1 MSCNRI
7 NNEAQPSY
15 ENTSESSSCT
25 FSLSSPQQVVWL
37 DQILRPDNTCYN
49 IGSVILIEGELDEAL
64 LIQAFKNVVERH
76 DALRLRLIDTQELPL
91 QKIDNTLPVS
101 ITVDDF
107 SGYANPEELAEQH
120 FRTTFLR
127 PFDLNN
133 ELFRFEL
140 FRLGNKRWNWQFFCH
155 HLIGDGTT
163 LGLITEEIAN
173 TYSQLTRGEAI
184 TESAPSYIDFVDED
198 IAYLNSKRYIQDLQF
213 WLERYENFPPALLKP
228 SSSDKTTKHQTPEP
242 LIYQFDRT
250 LFQRIEELVAANG
263 LSVLHFMYAV
273 LACYFFRTTHFS
285 RADSTE
291 EIVFGIPVH
300 NRKNIKQ
307 KRMVGMFTSVIPV
320 GITVDP
326 HDSFLD
332 VMRKVAT
339 ELRRCYKRQRLPIA
353 ELNRHLQTRQK
364 TGQNQLF
371 DIILS
376 YEKIEMNASLPEAS
390 LTCVKMQRGNPFP
403 LIVAIHHYAFT
414 TNSKDIQK
422 PVTLEFNYSPDYL
435 SHTEVTALQ
444 SRLVTLIEAALSA
457 PETLTR
463 HLPVLSP
470 TEQQK
475 ILVDFN
481 ATQKNFTQHVLIHQL
496 FETQTALSPDTIAVE
511 FNGKKLSYD
520 ELNRRANRLAHY
532 LIARGVRPDKRV
544 AICIERSLEMVVGL
558 LAILKA
564 GGAYVPLDPAY
575 PTERLAYMLEDS
587 EPVIIL
593 TRTTLADKLTSSVPT
608 ILLDNILD
616 TDASFLAEQPAE
628 NPDAQALGLMP
639 HHLAYIIYTSGSTGL
654 PKGVMVEH
662 TNITRLLA
670 ATQARFRFN
679 NNDVWTLF
687 HSFAF
692 DFSVW
697 ELWGALAYG
706 GRLIVVPLECARSPQ
721 MFYELLCR
729 KQVTILNQT
738 PSAFRQLISAQ
749 DMMSHEHHTLRC
761 IIFGGEALELHT
773 LAPWVDR
780 NPTEQTRLVNMYGI
794 TEITVHATYRE
805 LTEADIHARH
815 GSLIGQPLEDLR
827 IYILDAYGQP
837 VPLGIAGELYIAG
850 AGVARGYLNR
860 PELTTER
867 FLPDP
872 FSGNPAERMYKT
884 GDVGRWLPDGNIEY
898 LGRNDFQYKIRGFR
912 IELGEIEAR
921 LKQCHGVREAVVL
934 LREDE
939 PENKRLIAYLLPQNG
954 VELVP
959 AVLRRQL
966 AEHLTEYMLPS
977 AFVVLTA
984 FPLTPNGKLDR
995 RALPLPEQSAVV
1007 THEYEA
1013 PQGRIETALAQ
1024 IWQSLLGL
1032 EQVGRRD
1039 HFFELGG
1046 DSLLAVQMTA
1056 RIRRIMGRE
1065 LPLQQIFSR
1074 PALME
1079 LAQVITE
1086 AAVSTQAVIPS
1097 TDRSQPLPL
1106 SFAQQRLWFLNR
1118 LDSAASRAYHIPV
1131 ALRLTGR
1138 LNHHTLTSTLNYLV
1152 ARHESLRTRF
1162 ILVEDQP
1169 YQHIDHAD
1177 IGFTLSYHELRSLDP
1192 ALRTEQIEEITTL
1205 EAQTTFDFIHGP
1217 LVRGHLL
1224 QLTDEEHLLLIT
1236 LHHIITDG
1244 WSIGVFMRELD
1255 IIYHALLNGHDISLP
1270 PLSIQYADYAVWQ
1283 REWLQEN
1290 IFTAQQNFW
1299 RIQLENAPVLLSLP
1313 TDRPR
1318 PAIQSYI
1325 GSQVPFQLDNTV
1337 LASLQALGK
1346 RHDTTLFMTLLA
1358 GWSIVL
1364 SRLSGQDDVVIGTPI
1379 ANRSLSE
1386 LEGLMGFFVNT
1397 LALRIKLNN
1406 HFSVADLLAQVREQA
1421 LAAYAHQ
1428 DLPFEQVVEALQPER
1443 SLSYSPIFQVMLAL
1457 DNTPVQ
1463 DQTSHELQI
1472 TRLEQTGH
1480 SAHFDLMLLL
1490 TESDTGLTGGLEYAA
1505 DLFDATTAE
1514 RMVGYLINVLTAMAE
1529 DETQAITHLPMLSAA
1544 ERQQLLVDFN
1554 ATQDSFPEV
1563 NSPQSALIH
1572 ELFEQQVTQTPAA
1585 IAVVFEQQTLSYG
1598 ALNRHAN
1605 QLAHYLVKLGIKPDD
1620 RIAICVERSP
1630 EMIVGLLAILK
1641 AGAAYVPFDPAYPA
1655 ERLAYMLEDSAPT
1668 AILTQTTL
1676 AGTLHSTAPIVLL
1689 DNILD
1694 ISSSSLAELPEHN
1707 LDAQSRGVTSRH
1719 LAYVIYTSGSTGLPK
1734 GVAIEHRNTV
1744 NFLNWARKTF
1754 SQQELAHTLFS
1765 TSLNFDLSVYE
1776 CFTPLLSG
1784 GTVHLVP
1791 DVLSL
1796 INTSSI
1802 ATKQNLSL
1810 INTVPSAIPQL
1821 IEANAMPMSIR
1832 TVNLGGEA
1840 VKSHVVNQLFAHTP
1854 IPHICNLYGPSETT
1868 VYSTWT
1874 RMDRATGFHNHIG
1887 RPIANTRIYILDP
1900 SAQLVPIGTV
1910 GEIHIAGAGVARGY
1924 LNRPELTME
1933 RFPADPFSSE
1943 PDARMYK
1950 TGDLG
1955 RWLPDGNIEY
1965 LGRND
1970 FQVKIR
1976 GFRIEL
1982 GEIEAQLMQCH
1993 GVSEAVVIARE
2004 DTFNK
2009 QAIEEKTGEQKRLI
2023 AYLCPQKGVE
2033 LSPLEL
2039 RQQLAQHLAEYMLP
2053 SAFVMLET
2061 FPLTPNGKLDRQAL
2075 PEPDVS
2081 TVITRSYQA
2090 PIGEKETALAHIWQ
2104 ELLGLEQVSRH
2115 DHFFELGGHSLMI
2128 VSLIE
2133 RLYKF
2138 GWKLDVRSVFSAPVL
2153 MVMAQAI
2160 EGDADTFV
2168 VPPNLIPADCTA
2180 ITPDMLPLVSLS
2192 QAEIDAIVEVTPG
2205 GASNIQDIYP
2215 LAPLQEGVLF
2225 HHLLQEQGD
2234 IYLLH
2239 CMLTFS
2245 NRAYLDDFLSGFQYV
2260 IDRHDILRTAA
2271 CWQGL
2276 VKPVQVVWRQ
2286 ARLTIN
2292 EFIPSTTDDI
2302 PAQLRALN
2310 NPREHR
2316 LKLSHA
2322 PLFLVDIAY
2331 DPVQDNWLLALHF
2344 HHMTAD
2350 HMTLELIFDEIALIQ
2365 LIQKQQGQPE
2375 TLPAALPYRNF
2386 IAQTLSVPP
2395 AVHEAYF
2402 REQLADIDTPTA
2414 PFGVL
2419 SLSDDEPVAEARLS
2433 FDPVLAENIRHQA
2446 RRLGV
2451 SPGVLF
2457 HVAWAQVLAQTSGC
2471 NDVVFGSVLLGR
2483 LQSGKG
2489 TARTLG
2495 MFINTLPVRVSLTGQ
2510 SVLDTVQAT
2519 YRNLTILLEHE
2530 QAPLALA
2537 QQCSGVAQPMPLF
2550 STLLNYRHTRLNE
2563 ADIFEMPQLGMRILA
2578 AEERTN
2584 YPITLSVDDTGA
2596 GFRLTALTGAGIDP
2610 ARITTYLETALRSL
2624 TDSLARNPQQ
2634 LIQTLSIL
2642 PATERQQLLV
2652 DFNAAQ
2658 TTESAQ
2664 SGLIHQLFE
2673 EQAAHRPDT
2682 IAIVF
2687 EGNSFSYD
2695 KLNQRAN
2702 YLAHHL
2708 IAQGVRPDDRVAIC
2722 VERSPLLIIGLLAI
2736 LKAGGAYLP
2745 LDPAYPTERLQY
2757 MLRDAAPV
2765 AILTHTAH
2773 ADKLSE
2779 NHIPTVL
2786 LDEQETVLITQQV
2799 DNPTVHL
2806 TSKNLAYVI
2815 YTSGSTGQPKGVMVE
2830 HRSVLHLIINNSF
2843 ADIGPDDR
2851 VAHCANIAFD
2861 ASTWEIW
2868 SALLNGGC
2876 LHIISQTVLLDPVR
2890 FSHSLIEG
2898 KVTAL
2903 WLTAGLFNAYL
2914 DILMPMFGQLRYLLV
2929 GGDVLDP
2936 GKIRQVFSSESQP
2949 AYLINGYGPTE
2960 TTTFAA
2966 TYVIT
2971 SPIDITRSIPIGRP
2985 IANAQIYILDPKGLP
3000 VPVGVAGEIYIAGAG
3015 VARGY
3020 LNLPELTTER
3030 FLECPFSSEPDA
3042 RMYKTGDLGRWL
3054 ADGNIEYLGRND
3066 FQVKIRGFRI
3076 ELGEIEAQ
3084 LIQCDGVREAVVIAR
3099 EDESKQKQ
3107 LVAYLQP
3114 HNGLSLV
3121 PAELRQQLSQHLA
3134 DYMLPSAFVMLE
3146 TFPLT
3151 SNGKLDRQALPVPD
3165 LTAIVTRDY
3174 EAPIS
3179 EMETALAQIWQ
3190 KLLGIQ
3196 QVGRY
3201 DHFFELGGHS
3211 LLAVQFVAYVRQELA
3226 KTLSLKQLFDQPIL
3240 AELAQLLTKTTTASQ
3255 IEIPVADRNQP
3266 LPLSFA
3272 QQRLWFLAQI
3282 DQAASLAYHIP
3293 VALRLSGQ
3301 LSHHAL
3307 SQALNNLVARQESLR
3322 TRFISVAGHPCQ
3334 YIDQAD
3340 TGFTLSYH
3348 DLRPL
3353 APEER
3358 TDRIT
3363 ELTAFETLTPF
3374 DFTQGPLIR
3383 AHLLQLADEEH
3394 IFLLTQH
3401 HIISDGW
3408 SVGVLMRELSVL
3420 YHAAFE
3426 NQANPLLPLPI
3437 QYADY
3442 AVWQRGWL
3450 QGSALTAQRD
3460 FWSSRLKD
3468 APSLLTLPTDR
3479 PRPTVQSF
3487 VGGRVPVYFDAELLA
3502 SLKKLG
3508 QRHNSTLFMTLLAA
3522 WSIVLARLSG
3532 QDDIVIGTPV
3542 ANRPHPTLEGLIG
3555 FFVNTLA
3562 LRTKISD
3569 SDSITNLLVQI
3580 REQMLDDYANQDLPF
3595 EQVVE
3600 ALQPARNLS
3609 YSPIFQVMLALNNT
3623 PAQVLNLPDIRC
3635 TPIEQAH
3642 PSAHFDLTLS
3652 LTENESG
3659 LTGEL
3664 TYAADLF
3671 DSATIERMTGYLVN
3685 VLTAM
3690 VTDDTQCIATLPM
3703 LPESERHQ
3711 LLVDFNAI
3719 QIGSTQ
3725 SGFPQN
3731 ALIHQLVEAQVLQ
3744 RPDAIAVVYENQ
3756 TLSYHELNQRANQ
3769 LAHHLLALGVGPDDR
3784 VALCAE
3790 RSPEMIIAL
3799 LAILKAGGAYLPL
3812 DPDSPAERLAYML
3825 EEASPVALL
3834 TQIQWCDK
3842 LNSTLPVILL
3852 DDKSD
3857 SSALFPVHNP
3867 DVQGSGLTS
3876 RHLAY
3881 VIYTSGST
3889 GQPKGV
3895 MVEHRNVT
3903 SLILNNGV
3911 ADIGPSDCV
3920 AHCANVSFDAV
3931 TWEVWSGLA
3940 NGARILLIPKKILL
3954 QPDLFG
3960 QCLSSGKASA
3970 VFLTTTLFNQY
3981 ASLIAPALSGLRY
3994 LLFGGEQADS
4004 RTAIHFR
4011 EKYQPQHLVNA
4022 YGPTETTTFATA
4034 YEIPLMAEK
4043 AGEGEIKIPI
4053 GHPIANTQ
4061 IYILDSYG
4069 QPTPLGGV
4077 GEIYIG
4083 GAGVARGYL
4092 NRPELT
4098 RERFLLDPFSPE
4110 PDARMYKSGD
4120 LGRWLPDGNIEYLGR
4135 NDFQIK
4141 LRGFRIELGE
4151 IEARLRQCSGVREA
4165 VVLIHM
4171 DETHQQRLVAYLLPT
4186 LLPETKAE
4194 LVPAELRQQLA
4205 QHLAEYMLPS
4215 AFIILE
4221 TFPLMPNG
4229 KLDRQ
4234 ALPAP
4239 DLSALAVQDYQ
4250 VPIGEVEITLAQIWQ
4265 QLLGL
4270 EKVSRHDNFF
4280 ALGGHSLM
4288 IINLI
4293 AELHNHGWQLD
4304 VRSVFTTPVLADMAA
4319 ATQRDAEFF
4328 VVPPN
4333 LIPNDCKAITPDMLP
4348 LVSLSQSEI
4357 DAITASVS
4365 GGAGNVQDIYPL
4377 ASLQEGIL
4385 FHHLLQTQGDDYLLH
4400 TLIAF
4405 DTRTHL
4411 DSFLSAMQQVID
4423 RHDILRTSVY
4433 WQDLAQPVQ
4442 VVWRQ
4447 AKLCIKEWNINEL
4460 APETKGD
4467 IAAQLQAH
4475 TDPRWHRIDLSCAPL
4490 FAADI
4495 AHDIPQNEWL
4505 LALRFH
4511 HLVSDHVTLD
4521 LIFAEI
4527 ARIRQGNANVLPTSV
4542 PYRNFIAQTL
4552 NVPVSVYE
4560 SYFREQLAD
4569 IDEPTTPF
4577 GVLKMPKL
4585 SASPDNNKSRDNSN
4599 PVAKARVLLDNDLAE
4614 AIRSQARRLEVSPG
4628 VLFHVAWAQVLA
4640 HTSGRD
4646 DVVFGSVLL
4655 GRLQGITGAEQMLG
4669 MFVNTLPIRIS
4680 LAGRRVQETVLD
4692 TYHRLTAL
4700 LEHEQA
4706 PLALAQQCSGVAQPM
4721 PLFGA
4726 LLNYRHSQM
4735 TQAEMD
4741 TIWAGMRVVA
4751 AEERTNYPITLS
4763 VDDLGD
4769 GFQLTAL
4776 TVTEISPDQVTSYLI
4791 TAIQGLVEALID
4803 HPQQLILDIPILPG
4817 SERQRLLVDFNA
4829 PETQSAFPE
4838 HALIHQLVEI
4848 QALQC
4853 PDAIAVTYENQTLS
4867 YRELNQ
4873 RANRLAH
4880 HLLTLGIRPDDRV
4893 AICIERCPEMVIGLL
4908 AILKAGGAYLPLD
4921 PNYPAER
4928 LNFMLEDASPVALLT
4943 QAQWHEKLNSTLP
4956 VILLDDESDS
4966 SASFPTRNPDIQA
4979 SGLTSR
4985 HLAYVIYTSGSTG
4998 QPKGV
5003 MVEHR
5008 NVISLLINNGFA
5020 DIGPDDCIAH
5030 CANIS
5035 FDAATWEV
5043 WAALTH
5049 GARILLIP
5057 EKTLLQPDQFAQSL
5071 SAEKVSAL
5079 FLTTALFNQ
5088 YVSLIASTLSGLR
5101 YLLFGGEQANA
5112 HTAIRFRAEYPPQHL
5127 LHAYGPTE
5135 ATTIATVYEMPLM
5148 SEKAG
5153 EGEIKIP
5160 IGRPIGNRRIYILDK
5175 QAQPVPVGVSGEI
5188 YIAGAGI
5195 ARGYLNRPELNAERF
5210 LLDPFSS
5217 EPDARMYKSGD
5228 LGRWLPDGN
5237 IEYLGRNDFQVKLRG
5252 FRIELGEIEARLVQC
5267 DGVREAVVLIRED
5280 EPNQKRIVAYL
5291 QPEEGAELEP
5301 AELRSQ
5307 LTQHLAD
5314 YMLPGAFIMLETFP
5328 LTPNG
5333 KLDRQALPAP
5343 DSSAVATRDYA
5354 APVGETEIALARI
5367 WQDLLGLERV
5377 GRYDHFFELGGHS
5390 LLAIQLT
5397 ARIRQVLKR
5406 ELPLQ
5411 QLFDQPRLMDLAQEL
5426 TDVAAT
5432 SQMTIPLA
5440 DRSQPLPLS
5449 FAQQRLWFLGRLDP
5463 AASLAYHIPLVLR
5476 LTGELSHHALRQTFD
5491 NLVARHEILRTRFVL
5506 AAGQPRQ
5513 QIATADSRFA
5523 LSYQDLRSLTAD
5535 EQTQRMTELATTET
5549 RIPFDFTQGSLIRG
5563 QLLQL
5568 ADDEHVLLITQHHII
5583 SDGWSVGVLI
5593 RELSVLYRAALENQ
5607 ENPLLPLP
5615 IQYADY
5621 AVWQRDKLHEATL
5634 NRQREFWC
5642 HQLRDAPA
5650 LLTLPTDRPRPASQT
5665 FTGGRVPVHFNAELL
5680 ASLKTLGQRHNN
5692 TLFMTL
5698 LTAWSIVLARLSGQD
5713 DIVIGTPVAN
5723 RQHRELE
5730 GLIGFFVNTLALRV
5744 RLDDSARIADL
5755 FRQIRE
5761 QTLTAYA
5768 NQDLPFE
5775 QVVEALQPERSL
5787 SYSPIFQV
5795 MLALNNTPAQVL
5807 TLPDLQLTVME
5818 PIHHSAHFDL
5828 TLSLT
5833 ETDTGLTGELTYA
5846 SALFDAATIERMLG
5860 YLTNVLNAMVA
5871 DESQLAATVPMLSQ
5885 SERQQLLMDFNTHQ
5899 ADFPLNNF
5907 PDNALLHQLFEAQAE
5922 QYPDAVA
5929 VVFEGQT
5936 LSYGELNQCANY
5948 LAHRLI
5954 TQGVR
5959 PDDRVA
5965 ICVERSLEMV
5975 VGLLAIL
5982 KAGGAYIPLDPA
5994 YPAERLAYML
6004 EDSNPVVIVTQAT
6017 LAEKLTSPL
6026 PVVMLDNVMLDNLLS
6041 ADLLPGHAQFGNP
6054 DVQESALKPHH
6065 LAYVIYTSGSTGKP
6079 KGVMVEHANV
6089 TRLLAA
6095 TQARFRFDS
6104 HDVWTLF
6111 HSFAFDFSVWELW
6124 GALAYGGKL
6133 VVVPTEC
6140 ARSPQVF
6147 YELLCREQVTIL
6159 NQTPSAFRQLIAA
6172 QNMTQ
6177 HDLPPHMLRCIIFGG
6192 EALELHTLA
6201 PWIERNPTKQ
6211 TRLVNMYGITEITV
6225 HATYRELTEADIHAR
6240 RGSLI
6245 GQPLD
6250 DLRIYILDAYGQP
6263 VPLGVAGELYIAG
6276 AGVARGYLNRPELTA
6291 ERFLSDPFSGKTDTR
6306 MYKTGDLGR
6315 WLPDGNI
6322 EYLGRNDFQVKIRG
6336 FRIEL
6341 GEIEARLE
6349 QCAGV
6354 REAVVIAREDG
6365 THQKQ
6370 LVAYL
6375 LPQPDAILN
6384 PTELRQ
6390 QLAQHLADYML
6401 PSAFVTLDAFPLTAN
6416 GKLDQ
6421 RALPAP
6427 DSSAVVSHRYV
6438 SPMGETE
6445 IALAQIWQRLLKL
6458 ERVGRHD
6465 HFFELGG
6472 HSLMIVSLIE
6482 ELRLIGWQLDVRSVF
6497 ISPVLADMAQA
6508 IQRDTDD
6515 TFIVPPN
6522 GIPENCRLITPD
6534 MLPLVALSQTEIDA
6548 IVATVPGGAANVQ
6561 DIYPLSPLQEGIL
6574 FHHLLQV
6581 QGDNYLLQSLLAFD
6595 SRERLDA
6602 FLSALQQVINRHD
6615 ILRTAAY
6622 WQDLV
6627 QPVQVVWRQA
6637 SLSINIFTPATEIDI
6652 VTQLREHTDP
6662 RRYRIN
6668 LDRAPLFTADIAH
6681 DPAHN
6686 EWLMAL
6692 RFHHLVSDHMTLE
6705 LIFAEIAQF
6714 LTGNTKILPAVL
6726 PYRNFIART
6735 LHVPESEHEA
6745 YFRSRLADIDE
6756 PTAPFGI
6763 LKVQTDGETVAESC
6777 LTIAPEL
6784 AAAIR
6789 TQARHLG
6796 VSPSVLFHVAWA
6808 QVLAKTSGRDD
6819 VVFGSVLLGRLQGGA
6834 GAEQVLGMFINTLP
6848 MRVSVG
6854 DCTVQEAVQDTFHN
6868 LMLLLEHEQAP
6879 LVLAQQCSGVPQSM
6893 PLFSSLLNYR
6903 HSQTAESVDTV
6914 WTGIRILTAEERTNY
6929 PVTLSVDDLGTGF
6942 RLISQTITGIDPNRI
6957 AAYLVTAING
6967 LIDALTHNPQHLL
6980 RDISILPA
6988 TERKQLLTDFNANQV
7003 EFPHNILIHQ
7013 LFEEQSARAPDATAI
7028 IFAEQTLSY
7037 NELNCRANQLAHY
7050 LIKQGVQPDDRI
7062 AVCLERGPELIISL
7076 LAILK
7081 AGGGYVPLDPAYPTE
7096 RLTYM
7101 LENSS
7106 PQILLTQAAQAEKLF
7121 LSTSVITV
7129 PIMELDTQASLL
7141 AEQPTD
7147 NPDTQALGVMP
7158 HHLAYVIYTSGSTGK
7173 PKGVMV
7179 EHANVTR
7186 LLAATQARFRFD
7198 NNDVWTLF
7206 HSFAFDFSVWELWGA
7221 LAYGGKLVVI
7231 PTECARSPQMFYE
7244 LLCREQVTILNQT
7257 PSAFRQL
7264 IAAQDMMPHEH
7275 HTLRCIIFGGEALE
7289 LHTLA
7294 PWVERNPTEQTRLV
7308 NMYGITEITV
7318 HATYRELTETDIH
7331 ARHGSLIGQ
7340 PLDDLRIY
7348 ILDAYG
7354 QPVPLGV
7361 AGELY
7366 IAGAGVAR
7374 GYLNR
7379 PELTEER
7386 FLPDPFSGKPG
7397 MRMYKTGDLGRWSSD
7412 GNIEYLGRN
7421 DFQVKIRGFRIE
7433 LGEIETRLEQCH
7445 GVREAVV
7452 ILREDK
7458 PEHKRLVAYLLPQ
7471 NGAEL
7476 DPAVLRRQLAEHLAE
7491 YMLPSAY
7498 VVLTTFP
7505 LTPNGKLDRRALPEP
7520 ELSAVVT
7527 HEYEAPQGR
7536 IETALAQIW
7545 QELLGLTRISRHDNF
7560 FELGGH
7566 SLMVIRLITH
7576 IKSQFMVNVP
7586 LTSLFVSP
7594 KLMEQAD
7601 IIFAAQMSAIGD
7613 NDIESIQ
7620 SDLDAMSAEEL
7631 MAILGENDTRKNDT
7645 GGDNK

>member
-1 MSCNRI
+1 MPMSCNRI
-7 NNEAQPSY
+7 NHEAQPSY

-37 DQILRPDNTCYN
+37 DQILHPDNTCYN
-49 IGSVILIEGELDEAL
+49 IGSVVFVEGELDETL
-64 LIQAFKNVVERH
+64 LIRAFKSVVARH
-76 DALRLRLIDTQELPL
+76 DALRLRLVHNQELPQ
-91 QKIDNTLPVS
+91 QKLVDALPVS
-101 ITVDDF
+101 ISVHDL
-107 SGYANPEELAEQH
+107 SGHSNPIEQAEQYLH
-120 FRTTFLR
+120 SAFVR
-127 PFDLNN
+127 PFDLND
-133 ELFRFEL
+133 ELWRFEL
-140 FRLGNKRWNWQFFCH
+140 LRIGNNRWYWQFCCH

-163 LGLITEEIAN
+163 LGLISEEIASI
-173 TYSQLTRGEAI
+173 YSKLARGEEM
-184 TESAPSYIDFVDED
+184 TESVPSYLDFVDED
-198 IAYLNSKRYIQDLQF
+198 TAYLSSKRYLQDRQF
-213 WLERYENFPPALLKP
+213 WLERYESVPPALLQP
-228 SSSDKTTKHQTPEP
+228 SNSDKTKESRHPEP
-242 LIYQFDRT
+242 VIYQFDKT
-250 LFQRIEELVAANG
+250 LFQRIEELVASQE

-285 RADSTE
+285 RTDSSE

-320 GITVDP
+320 GITVTP
-326 HDSFLD
+326 QDSFLD
-332 VMRKVAT
+332 VMKKAAT

-353 ELNRHLQTRQK
+353 ELNRHLQARQK
-364 TGQNQLF
+364 SGHVQLF
-371 DIILS
+371 DIMLS
-376 YEKIEMNASLPEAS
+376 YEKIELNASLPAAL
-390 LTCVKMQRGNPFP
+390 LTCSKIQRGAPFP
-403 LIVAIHHYAFT
+403 LIVAVHQYAFT
-414 TNSKDIQK
+414 TNNEDVGK
-422 PVTLEFNYSPDYL
+422 PVTLEFDYSPDYL
-435 SHTEVTALQ
+435 NHAEAVALQ
-444 SRLVTLIEAALSA
+444 SRLVALTEAAIASPDTA
-457 PETLTR
+457 IR
-463 HLPVLSP
+463 HLPILSQ
-470 TEQQK
+470 TEQQQV
-475 ILVDFN
+475 LADFN
-481 ATQKNFTQHVLIHQL
+481 ATQMNFPKSTLIHQL
-496 FETQTALSPDTIAVE
+496 VEIQAEQYPDAVAVE
-511 FNGKKLSYD
+511 FGEQTLSYD
-520 ELNRRANRLAHY
+520 ELNRRANRLANY
-532 LIARGVRPDKRV
+532 LVTLGVKPDERV
-544 AICIERSLEMVVGL
+544 AICVERSPEMIVGL

-564 GGAYVPLDPAY
+564 GGTYIPLDPSY
-575 PTERLAYMLEDS
+575 PMERLAYMLRDS
-587 EPVIIL
+587 EPVVLL
-593 TRTTLADKLTSSVPT
+593 TQVALSEELERAIPAVGYTTV
-608 ILLDNILD
+608 LLD
-616 TDASFLAEQPAE
+616 SQQSYLAEHPE
-628 NPDAQALGLMP
+628 YNPDPQALGLTP
-639 HHLAYIIYTSGSTGL
+639 QHPGYVIYTSGSTGL
-654 PKGVMVEH
+654 PKGVEMPLSSLSNLLQWH
-662 TNITRLLA
+662 AYSPSRLSRTGKTLQFSAFGFDVAFQEIFTTLSEGGCLVLISEAMRREPQQFLQLIQQKQVNRIFLPYVALQHLA
-670 ATQARFRFN
+670 EAAGSSK
-679 NNDVWTLF
+679 D
-687 HSFAF
+687 
-692 DFSVW
+692 DFSCLTHIITAGEQLRITPAIQHLVQRAGCQ
-697 ELWGALAYG
+697 LHNHYG
-706 GRLIVVPLECARSPQ
+706 
-721 MFYELLCR
+721 
-729 KQVTILNQT
+729 
-738 PSAFRQLISAQ
+738 
-749 DMMSHEHHTLRC
+749 
-761 IIFGGEALELHT
+761 
-773 LAPWVDR
+773 
-780 NPTEQTRLVNMYGI
+780 PTESHVVTTYTLDKE
-794 TEITVHATYRE
+794 TEHWPV
-805 LTEADIHARH
+805 LPP
-815 GSLIGQPLEDLR
+815 IGQPIANAR
-827 IYILDAYGQP
+827 IYILDEYGQP
-837 VPLGIAGELYIAG
+837 VPSGVTGEIHIAGRS
-850 AGVARGYLNR
+850 VARGYLNR
-860 PELTTER
+860 PELTAER
-867 FLPDP
+867 FLIDP
-872 FSGNPAERMYKT
+872 FSTEPDAHMYKT
-884 GDVGRWLPDGNIEY
+884 GDLGRWLPDGNIEY
-898 LGRNDFQYKIRGFR
+898 LGRNDFQIKLRGFR
-912 IELGEIEAR
+912 VEPGEIEAQ
-921 LKQCHGVREAVVL
+921 LMLCHGVREAVVIA
-934 LREDE
+934 REDVFDE
-939 PENKRLIAYLLPQNG
+939 KTGGQKRLVAYLRPQEG
-954 VELVP
+954 VRLEPAELRQQLVP
-959 AVLRRQL
+959 HL
-966 AEHLTEYMLPS
+966 AEYMLPS
-977 AFVVLTA
+977 AFVTLDA

-995 RALPLPEQSAVV
+995 NALPAPDLSAMA
-1007 THEYEA
+1007 THPYVEPVDKTE
-1013 PQGRIETALAQ
+1013 IVLAQ
-1024 IWQSLLGL
+1024 IWQSLFGL
-1032 EQVGRRD
+1032 ERVGRHD

-1046 DSLLAVQMTA
+1046 DSLLAVQLSA

-1065 LPLQQIFSR
+1065 LPLQQIFTR

-1079 LAQVITE
+1079 LAQVISE
-1086 AAVSTQAVIPS
+1086 AAVSTQTVIPS

-1106 SFAQQRLWFLNR
+1106 SFAQQRLWFLNQ
-1118 LDSAASRAYHIPV
+1118 LDPAASRAYHIPV
-1131 ALRLTGR
+1131 ALRLTGQ
-1138 LNHHTLTSTLNYLV
+1138 LNHHALTSTLNHLV

-1162 ILVEDQP
+1162 ILVEGQP
-1169 YQHIDHAD
+1169 YQHIDPAD
-1177 IGFTLSYHELRSLDP
+1177 TGFTLSYHELRNLDP
-1192 ALRTEQIEEITTL
+1192 AQRAERIEKITAL
-1205 EAQTTFDFIHGP
+1205 EALTTFDFIHGP

-1255 IIYHALLNGHDISLP
+1255 IIYHALLNGHDVSLS

-1283 REWLQEN
+1283 REWLQKN

-1325 GSQVPFQLDNTV
+1325 GSQAPFQLDNTV

-1397 LALRIKLNN
+1397 LALRIRLNN
-1406 HFSVADLLAQVREQA
+1406 HVSVADLLAQVREQA

-1472 TRLEQTGH
+1472 TRLEQAGH

-1490 TESDTGLTGGLEYAA
+1490 TESDRGLTGGLEYAV

-1529 DETQAITHLPMLSAA
+1529 DETQAITHLPMLSTA
-1544 ERQQLLVDFN
+1544 ERQRLLVDFN
-1554 ATQDSFPEV
+1554 ATQDTFPDI
-1563 NSPQSALIH
+1563 NRPQSALIH
-1572 ELFEQQVTQTPAA
+1572 ELFEQQVTQTPAD
-1585 IAVVFEQQTLSYG
+1585 IAVVFEQQTLSYD

-1620 RIAICVERSP
+1620 RIAICVERCT

-1641 AGAAYVPFDPAYPA
+1641 AGGAYVPLDPAYPA

-1676 AGTLHSTAPIVLL
+1676 ADTLLSAVPIVLL

-1694 ISSSSLAELPEHN
+1694 ISSSTLAELPDHN
-1707 LDAQSRGVTSRH
+1707 LDAQALGLTSHH
-1719 LAYVIYTSGSTGLPK
+1719 LAYIIYTSGSTGLPK
-1734 GVAIEHRNTV
+1734 GVAVEHRNTV
-1744 NFLNWARKTF
+1744 NLLNWAQTTF
-1754 SQQELAHTLFS
+1754 SPQALAHTLFA

-1776 CFTPLLSG
+1776 CFTPLISG
-1784 GTVHLVP
+1784 GTVHVVP

-1796 INTSSI
+1796 INTRSI
-1802 ATKQNLSL
+1802 ATKQNISL

-1821 IEANAMPMSIR
+1821 IEANAIPASIL
-1832 TVNLGGEA
+1832 TVNLAGEA
-1840 VKSHVVNQLFAHTP
+1840 LKPHVVKLLFTHTN
-1854 IPHICNLYGPSETT
+1854 IRHICNLYGPSETT
-1868 VYSTWT
+1868 TYSTWT
-1874 RMDRATGFHNHIG
+1874 RIDRTTGFHNHIG
-1887 RPIANTRIYILDP
+1887 RPIANTRIYILEP
-1900 SAQLVPIGTV
+1900 SGQPAPLGTV

-1965 LGRND
+1965 IGRND

-1982 GEIEAQLMQCH
+1982 GEIEAQLIQCD
-1993 GVSEAVVIARE
+1993 GVREAVVIARE
-2004 DTFNK
+2004 ETFNK
-2009 QAIEEKTGEQKRLI
+2009 LAIEEKTGEQKRLI
-2023 AYLCPQKGVE
+2023 AYLRPQEGVE
-2033 LSPLEL
+2033 LSPSEL

-2053 SAFVMLET
+2053 SAFVVLEN

-2075 PEPDVS
+2075 PEPDAS

-2090 PIGEKETALAHIWQ
+2090 PIGEKETTLAHIWQ

-2115 DHFFELGGHSLMI
+2115 DHFFELGGHSLMM

-2160 EGDADTFV
+2160 QGDADTFV
-2168 VPPNLIPADCTA
+2168 VPPNLIPDDCTA

-2215 LAPLQEGVLF
+2215 LAPLQEGILF
-2225 HHLLQEQGD
+2225 HHLLQEQDD

-2239 CMLTFS
+2239 CMLTF
-2245 NRAYLDDFLSGFQYV
+2245 NTRAYLDDFLSGFQYV

-2316 LKLSHA
+2316 LKLNHA

-2344 HHMTAD
+2344 HHMIAD

-2365 LIQKQQGQPE
+2365 PIQKQLAQKQQGQTE
-2375 TLPAALPYRNF
+2375 TLPAAVPYRNF

-2419 SLSDDEPVAEARLS
+2419 SLTDDEPVAEAHLS
-2433 FDPVLAENIRHQA
+2433 FDPVLAENIRKQA

-2451 SPGVLF
+2451 NPGVLF
-2457 HVAWAQVLAQTSGC
+2457 HVAWAQVLAQTSGGH
-2471 NDVVFGSVLLGR
+2471 DVVFGSVLLGR
-2483 LQSGKG
+2483 LQGGKG

-2519 YRNLTILLEHE
+2519 YRNLTTLLEHE

-2537 QQCSGVAQPMPLF
+2537 QQCSGVAQPMPLL

-2563 ADIFEMPQLGMRILA
+2563 DDIFEMPQLGMRILA
-2578 AEERTN
+2578 VEERTN

-2596 GFRLTALTGAGIDP
+2596 GFRLTALAGAGIDP
-2610 ARITTYLETALRSL
+2610 ARITTYLETALRGL
-2624 TDSLARNPQQ
+2624 TDALARNPQQ
-2634 LIQTLSIL
+2634 PIQGLSIL

-2652 DFNAAQ
+2652 DFNTAQ
-2658 TTESAQ
+2658 TTLSPTEDAQ
-2664 SGLIHQLFE
+2664 PGLIHQSFE
-2673 EQAAHRPDT
+2673 EQAAHHPDA
-2682 IAIVF
+2682 IAITF
-2687 EGNSFSYD
+2687 EGNAFSYGE
-2695 KLNQRAN
+2695 LNRRAN
-2702 YLAHHL
+2702 QLAHYL

-2722 VERSPLLIIGLLAI
+2722 TERSPLLIIGLLAI

-2745 LDPAYPTERLQY
+2745 LDPAYPAERLRY
-2757 MLRDAAPV
+2757 MLEDAAPV
-2765 AILTHTAH
+2765 AILTHSVH
-2773 ADKLSE
+2773 ADKLAE

-2786 LDEQETVLITQQV
+2786 LDAQEACLTTQQM
-2799 DNPTVHL
+2799 DNPAVHL
-2806 TSKNLAYVI
+2806 TTHNLAYVI

-2830 HRSVLHLIINNSF
+2830 HRSVLRLIINSGF

-2876 LHIISQTVLLDPVR
+2876 LHIIPQTVLLDPVR

-2903 WLTAGLFNAYL
+2903 WLTVGLFNAYL
-2914 DILMPMFGQLRYLLV
+2914 DVLMPMFGQLRYLLV

-2936 GKIRQVFSSESQP
+2936 AKSRQVLSSESHP
-2949 AYLINGYGPTE
+2949 AQLINCYGPTE
-2960 TTTFAA
+2960 TTTFAT
-2966 TYVIT
+2966 TYAIT
-2971 SPIDITRSIPIGRP
+2971 SLADATHSVPIGGP
-2985 IANAQIYILDPKGLP
+2985 IANTQIYILDPNGLP
-3000 VPVGVAGEIYIAGAG
+3000 VPVGVAGEIYIAGTG

-3020 LNLPELTTER
+3020 LNLPELTAER
-3030 FLECPFSSEPDA
+3030 FLADPFSSEPDA

-3084 LIQCDGVREAVVIAR
+3084 LMQCNSVREAVVIAR
-3099 EDESKQKQ
+3099 EDGSKQKQ

-3114 HNGLSLV
+3114 HNGQSLI

-3151 SNGKLDRQALPVPD
+3151 PNGKLDRQALPAPD
-3165 LTAIVTRDY
+3165 LAAVVTRGY
-3174 EAPIS
+3174 EAPIN
-3179 EMETALAQIWQ
+3179 EIETALAQIWQ
-3190 KLLGIQ
+3190 KLLGVQ

-3240 AELAQLLTKTTTASQ
+3240 ADLAQLITETATARQ
-3255 IEIPVADRNQP
+3255 IEIPIADRNQP

-3272 QQRLWFLAQI
+3272 QQRLWFLTQI

-3340 TGFTLSYH
+3340 TSFTLSHH
-3348 DLRPL
+3348 DLRQL
-3353 APEER
+3353 TPEER

-3363 ELTAFETLTPF
+3363 ELTTLETQTPF
-3374 DFTQGPLIR
+3374 DFTQEPLVR
-3383 AHLLQLADEEH
+3383 GHLLQLADEEH

-3401 HIISDGW
+3401 HIIADGW
-3408 SVGVLMRELSVL
+3408 SVGVLMRELSIL
-3420 YHAAFE
+3420 YRAALE
-3426 NQANPLLPLPI
+3426 NQENPLLPLPI

-3450 QGSALTAQRD
+3450 QGSALTAQSD
-3460 FWSSRLKD
+3460 FWFSRLKD
-3468 APSLLTLPTDR
+3468 APALLTLPTNR

-3542 ANRPHPTLEGLIG
+3542 ANRPHQTLEGLIG

-3562 LRTKISD
+3562 LRTRISD
-3569 SDSITNLLVQI
+3569 SDSVTELLTQI

-3600 ALQPARNLS
+3600 ALQPERDLS
-3609 YSPIFQVMLALNNT
+3609 YSPVFQVMLALNNT
-3623 PAQVLNLPDIRC
+3623 PAQALNLPDIHC
-3635 TPIEQAH
+3635 TPVEQIH

-3659 LTGEL
+3659 LAGEL

-3703 LPESERHQ
+3703 LPASERHQ

-3769 LAHHLLALGVGPDDR
+3769 LAHHLLALGVRPDDR

-3790 RSPEMIIAL
+3790 RSPEMVIGL
-3799 LAILKAGGAYLPL
+3799 LATLKAGGAYVPL
-3812 DPDSPAERLAYML
+3812 DPAYPAERLNFML
-3825 EEASPVALL
+3825 EDAAPVVLL
-3834 TQIQWCDK
+3834 TTTELANQ
-3842 LNSTLPVILL
+3842 LASTLPTVLL
-3852 DDKSD
+3852 NHPEQFTTTQRTD
-3857 SSALFPVHNP
+3857 SP
-3867 DVQGSGLTS
+3867 DAQVLGLTP

-3895 MVEHRNVT
+3895 MIEHHSLCNLVT
-3903 SLILNNGV
+3903 TQQNALALTPESRVLQFASG
-3911 ADIGPSDCV
+3911 
-3920 AHCANVSFDAV
+3920 SFDASV
-3931 TWEVWSGLA
+3931 WECA
-3940 NGARILLIPKKILL
+3940 MALLT
-3954 QPDLFG
+3954 G
-3960 QCLSSGKASA
+3960 
-3970 VFLTTTLFNQY
+3970 
-3981 ASLIAPALSGLRY
+3981 ASLYLAKRADLLPGAILSDYLETHAISHVLLSPTALAAMDSLPDTLQT
-3994 LLFGGEQADS
+3994 LLVGGEAC
-4004 RTAIHFR
+4004 
-4011 EKYQPQHLVNA
+4011 PPGLVKRWSAGRQMLNA
-4022 YGPTETTTFATA
+4022 YGPTEITVCATL
-4034 YEIPLMAEK
+4034 YPCDSQENTPP
-4043 AGEGEIKIPI
+4043 PI
-4053 GHPIANTQ
+4053 GRPITNTQ
-4061 IYILDSYG
+4061 IYILDANT
-4069 QPTPLGGV
+4069 QPVPVGV
-4077 GEIYIG
+4077 TGEIYIAG
-4083 GAGVARGYL
+4083 SGVARGYL

-4098 RERFLLDPFSPE
+4098 AERFLNDPFSSE
-4110 PDARMYKSGD
+4110 PNARMYKTGD
-4120 LGRWLPDGNIEYLGR
+4120 LGRWRSDGNIEYLGR
-4135 NDFQIK
+4135 NDFQVK
-4141 LRGFRIELGE
+4141 LRGFRIELRE
-4151 IEARLRQCSGVREA
+4151 IEARLVQCSGIREA
-4165 VVLIHM
+4165 VVLM
-4171 DETHQQRLVAYLLPT
+4171 REDEPDQKRLVAYLK
-4186 LLPETKAE
+4186 PEEGTE

-4205 QHLAEYMLPS
+4205 QHLAEYMLPG
-4215 AFIILE
+4215 AFVMLDS
-4221 TFPLMPNG
+4221 FPLTPNG

-4239 DLSALAVQDYQ
+4239 DLSALAIQGYKAPV
-4250 VPIGEVEITLAQIWQ
+4250 GEAEVTLAQIWQ

-4270 EKVSRHDNFF
+4270 EQVSRYDNFF
-4280 ALGGHSLM
+4280 ALGGHSLL
-4288 IINLI
+4288 IVSLI

-4304 VRSVFTTPVLADMAA
+4304 VRSVFAAPVLADMAQA
-4319 ATQRDAEFF
+4319 AQRDAEVF

-4333 LIPNDCKAITPDMLP
+4333 LIPDGCQAITPDMLP
-4348 LVSLSQSEI
+4348 LVSLSQSDI
-4357 DAITASVS
+4357 DAITAHVS

-4377 ASLQEGIL
+4377 APLQEGIL

-4433 WQDLAQPVQ
+4433 WQDLVQPVQ

-4447 AKLCIKEWNINEL
+4447 AALCIKEFT
-4460 APETKGD
+4460 PETEDD
-4467 IAAQLQAH
+4467 ISAQLRTH
-4475 TDPRWHRIDLSCAPL
+4475 TDPRWHRIDLTHAPL
-4490 FAADI
+4490 FTADI
-4495 AHDIPQNEWL
+4495 AHDTVQNEWL

-4511 HLVSDHVTLD
+4511 HLVSDHMTLD

-4527 ARIRQGNANVLPTSV
+4527 ARIRQGNADTLPVSV

-4552 NVPVSVYE
+4552 NVPVSVHE
-4560 SYFREQLAD
+4560 DYFREQLAD
-4569 IDEPTTPF
+4569 IDEPTAPF
-4577 GVLKMPKL
+4577 NVLKMPKN
-4585 SASPDNNKSRDNSN
+4585 SALPDHPQLRDNSN
-4599 PVAKARVLLDNDLAE
+4599 SVAKSRILLDNDLAN
-4614 AIRSQARRLEVSPG
+4614 AIRSQARRLGVTPG

-4655 GRLQGITGAEQMLG
+4655 GRLQGITGAEQILG

-4680 LAGRRVQETVLD
+4680 LADRRVQETVLD

-4706 PLALAQQCSGVAQPM
+4706 PLTLAQQCSGVAQPM

-4735 TQAEMD
+4735 TQTEMD
-4741 TIWAGMRVVA
+4741 TLWADMRVVA

-4776 TVTEISPDQVTSYLI
+4776 TVTDISPDQVTSYLI
-4791 TAIQGLVEALID
+4791 TAINGLIKALID
-4803 HPQQLILDIPILPG
+4803 QPQQPILDIPILSG
-4817 SERQRLLVDFNA
+4817 SERQRLLVEFNSA
-4829 PETQSAFPE
+4829 ETQSVFPE
-4838 HALIHQLVEI
+4838 NMLIHQLIEI
-4848 QALQC
+4848 QALQR
-4853 PDAIAVTYENQTLS
+4853 PDAIAVTDENQSLS

-4873 RANRLAH
+4873 RANRLAY

-4893 AICIERCPEMVIGLL
+4893 AICIERSPEMVIGLL

-4921 PNYPAER
+4921 PHYPAER
-4928 LNFMLEDASPVALLT
+4928 LSFMLEDAAPVALLT
-4943 QAQWHEKLNSTLP
+4943 RSQWHEKLNSTLP

-4966 SASFPTRNPDIQA
+4966 AASFPIHNPDIQA

-5008 NVISLLINNGFA
+5008 NVVSLLINNGFA

-5030 CANIS
+5030 CANVS

-5043 WAALTH
+5043 WAALAQ

-5057 EKTLLQPDQFAQSL
+5057 EKTLLQPDQFGHAL
-5071 SAEKVSAL
+5071 SSEKVSAL

-5088 YVSLIASTLSGLR
+5088 YAGLIAPALSGLR
-5101 YLLFGGEQANA
+5101 YLLFGGEQTDTR
-5112 HTAIRFRAEYPPQHL
+5112 TAIRFRTDYPPQHL
-5127 LHAYGPTE
+5127 LHVYGPTE
-5135 ATTIATVYEMPLM
+5135 TTTFASAYEIPLM
-5148 SEKAG
+5148 AEQADA
-5153 EGEIKIP
+5153 GEIKIP
-5160 IGRPIGNRRIYILDK
+5160 IGRPIANRQIYILDK
-5175 QAQPVPVGVSGEI
+5175 QGHPVPVGVSGEI
-5188 YIAGAGI
+5188 YIAGAGV
-5195 ARGYLNRPELNAERF
+5195 ARGYLNRPELTMERF

-5217 EPDARMYKSGD
+5217 KPNARMYKTGD
-5228 LGRWLPDGN
+5228 LGRWRADGN
-5237 IEYLGRNDFQVKLRG
+5237 IEYLGRNDFQIKLRG

-5267 DGVREAVVLIRED
+5267 HGVREAVVLIRED
-5280 EPNQKRIVAYL
+5280 EPDQKRLVAYL
-5291 QPEEGAELEP
+5291 RPEEGSELVP
-5301 AELRSQ
+5301 AELRRQ

-5314 YMLPGAFIMLETFP
+5314 YMLPSAFVMLDSFP

-5333 KLDRQALPAP
+5333 KLDRQALPVP
-5343 DSSAVATRDYA
+5343 DASAVITREYE
-5354 APVGETEIALARI
+5354 APVGDIEIALSRI

-5377 GRYDHFFELGGHS
+5377 GRHDHFFELGGHS
-5390 LLAIQLT
+5390 LLAVQLT
-5397 ARIRQVLKR
+5397 ARIRQVLAR
-5406 ELPLQ
+5406 ELALQ
-5411 QLFDQPRLMDLAQEL
+5411 QLFDQPRLMELAQVL
-5426 TDVAAT
+5426 TDVAT
-5432 SQMTIPLA
+5432 TTQMTIPPA
-5440 DRSQPLPLS
+5440 DRNQPLPLS
-5449 FAQQRLWFLGRLDP
+5449 FAQQRLWFLDRLDP
-5463 AASLAYHIPLVLR
+5463 AASLAYHIPLALR
-5476 LTGELSHHALRQTFD
+5476 LTGQLNHHALRQTFD

-5506 AAGQPRQ
+5506 VAGQPHQ
-5513 QIATADSRFA
+5513 QITTADSRFA
-5523 LSYQDLRSLTAD
+5523 LVYQDLRTLTAD
-5535 EQTQRMTELATTET
+5535 EQTQRVTELATTET

-5583 SDGWSVGVLI
+5583 SDGWSVGVLM

-5607 ENPLLPLP
+5607 ANPLLPLP

-5621 AVWQRDKLHEATL
+5621 AVWQRDNLHEATL
-5634 NRQREFWC
+5634 NKQREFWC

-5665 FTGGRVPVHFNAELL
+5665 FTGGRVPVHFNAKLL
-5680 ASLKTLGQRHNN
+5680 ASLKTLGQRHNS

-5744 RLDDSARIADL
+5744 RLNDSVSVVDL

-5761 QTLTAYA
+5761 QTLAAYA

-5795 MLALNNTPAQVL
+5795 MLALNNTPAQAL
-5807 TLPDLQLTVME
+5807 TLPDLQFTVME

-5833 ETDTGLTGELTYA
+5833 ETDAGLTGELTYA

-5860 YLTNVLNAMVA
+5860 YLTNILNAMVS

-5885 SERQQLLMDFNTHQ
+5885 SERQQLLMGFNAHQ
-5899 ADFPLNNF
+5899 ADCPQNVL
-5907 PDNALLHQLFEAQAE
+5907 PDNVLLHQLFEAQAE
-5922 QYPDAVA
+5922 QNPDAIA

-5936 LSYGELNQCANY
+5936 LSYDELNQRANY
-5948 LAHRLI
+5948 LAHQLI

-6004 EDSNPVVIVTQAT
+6004 ADSDPVVIVTQTT
-6017 LAEKLTSPL
+6017 LAEKLTSTL
-6026 PVVMLDNVMLDNLLS
+6026 PVVMLDVVMLDIVMLDDLLS
-6041 ADLLPGHAQFGNP
+6041 GDLLPDQAQFKNP
-6054 DVQESALKPHH
+6054 DVQKSALKPHH
-6065 LAYVIYTSGSTGKP
+6065 LAYIIYTSGSTGKP

-6133 VVVPTEC
+6133 VVIPAEC
-6140 ARSPQVF
+6140 ARSPQMF
-6147 YELLCREQVTIL
+6147 YERLCREQVTIL

-6172 QNMTQ
+6172 QNMAS

-6201 PWIERNPTKQ
+6201 PWVERNPTKQ

-6263 VPLGVAGELYIAG
+6263 VPLGVTGELYIAG

-6291 ERFLSDPFSGKTDTR
+6291 GRFLSDPFSGKPDTR

-6438 SPMGETE
+6438 SPVGETE
-6445 IALAQIWQRLLKL
+6445 TALAHIWQRLLKL

-6472 HSLMIVSLIE
+6472 HSLMIVGLIE

-6508 IQRDTDD
+6508 LQRDTDEI
-6515 TFIVPPN
+6515 FIAPVN
-6522 GIPENCRLITPD
+6522 GIPENCQLITPD

-6574 FHHLLQV
+6574 FHHLLQT

-6595 SRERLDA
+6595 SRERLEA
-6602 FLSALQQVINRHD
+6602 FLSALQQVIDRHD

-6622 WQDLV
+6622 WQDLAN
-6627 QPVQVVWRQA
+6627 PVQIVWRQA
-6637 SLSINIFTPATEIDI
+6637 SLSVNVFTPATEIDI

-6662 RRYRIN
+6662 RRYRIDLN
-6668 LDRAPLFTADIAH
+6668 RAPLFTADIVH
-6681 DPAHN
+6681 DPEHN

-6705 LIFAEIAQF
+6705 LIFAEIALF

-6735 LHVPESEHEA
+6735 LHMPESEHEA

-6763 LKVQTDGETVAESC
+6763 LKVQTDGERVAESC
-6777 LTIAPEL
+6777 LAIAPEL

-6789 TQARHLG
+6789 AQARYLG

-6854 DCTVQEAVQDTFHN
+6854 DCTVQEAIQDTFHN

-6893 PLFSSLLNYR
+6893 PLFSTLLNYR

-6929 PVTLSVDDLGTGF
+6929 PITLSVDDLGTGF
-6942 RLISQTITGIDPNRI
+6942 RLISQTITGIDPDRI
-6957 AAYLVTAING
+6957 TAYLVTAING

-7003 EFPHNILIHQ
+7003 EFPNNILIHT

-7037 NELNCRANQLAHY
+7037 HELNCRANQLAHY

-7062 AVCLERGPELIISL
+7062 AVCLERSPALIISL

-7081 AGGGYVPLDPAYPTE
+7081 AGGGYVPLDPTYPTE
-7096 RLTYM
+7096 RLAYM
-7101 LENSS
+7101 LEDSS
-7106 PQILLTQAAQAEKLF
+7106 PVVLLTQAAQAEKLF
-7121 LSTSVITV
+7121 HSASMISV
-7129 PIMELDTQASLL
+7129 PIVELDTQAPLL
-7141 AEQPTD
+7141 AEQPAH
-7147 NPDTQALGVMP
+7147 NPDVQALGLMP
-7158 HHLAYVIYTSGSTGK
+7158 HHLAYVIYTSGSTGL

-7179 EHANVTR
+7179 EHRNVLRLIIDNGFADIRPDDCVAHCANTAFDASTWEIWSALLNGGRLHIVSQSVLLEPAQFCDSLIKAQVTALWLTAGLFNEYLDTLRPLFGQLRYLIVGGDVLDPQRIQEVILSDPQPAALINGYGPTETTTFAATYTIASPVDVTR
-7186 LLAATQARFRFD
+7186 SIPIGRPISNTQ
-7198 NNDVWTLF
+7198 
-7206 HSFAFDFSVWELWGA
+7206 
-7221 LAYGGKLVVI
+7221 
-7231 PTECARSPQMFYE
+7231 
-7244 LLCREQVTILNQT
+7244 
-7257 PSAFRQL
+7257 
-7264 IAAQDMMPHEH
+7264 
-7275 HTLRCIIFGGEALE
+7275 
-7289 LHTLA
+7289 
-7294 PWVERNPTEQTRLV
+7294 
-7308 NMYGITEITV
+7308 
-7318 HATYRELTETDIH
+7318 
-7331 ARHGSLIGQ
+7331 
-7340 PLDDLRIY
+7340 IY
-7348 ILDAYG
+7348 ILDEYG
-7354 QPVPLGV
+7354 QLAPFGAV
-7361 AGELY
+7361 GEIY
-7366 IAGAGVAR
+7366 IAGQGVAR

-7379 PELTEER
+7379 PELTQER
-7386 FLPDPFSGKPG
+7386 FLTCPFSSEPDA
-7397 MRMYKTGDLGRWSSD
+7397 RMYRTGDLGRWLPD

-7421 DFQVKIRGFRIE
+7421 DTQIKLRGFRIE
-7433 LGEIETRLEQCH
+7433 PGEIEIRLEQCY

-7452 ILREDK
+7452 LLREDE
-7458 PEHKRLVAYLLPQ
+7458 PENKRLVAYLLPQ
-7471 NGAEL
+7471 SGIEL
-7476 DPAVLRRQLAEHLAE
+7476 DPAVLRHQLAEHLAE

-7498 VVLTTFP
+7498 VVLSAFP
-7505 LTPNGKLDRRALPEP
+7505 LTPNGKLDRRALPAP

-7545 QELLGLTRISRHDNF
+7545 QELLGLTRISRHDSF

-7566 SLMVIRLITH
+7566 SLMVVRLITR
-7576 IKSQFMVNVP
+7576 IKNQFMVNVP

-7601 IIFAAQMSAIGD
+7601 LIFAAQMSAIGD
-7613 NDIESIQ
+7613 NDTESIQ

-7631 MAILGENDTRKNDT
+7631 MAILGENDTREKDT
-7645 GGDNK
+7645 GGDSK

>member
-1 MSCNRI
+1 
-7 NNEAQPSY
+7 
-15 ENTSESSSCT
+15 
-25 FSLSSPQQVVWL
+25 
-37 DQILRPDNTCYN
+37 
-49 IGSVILIEGELDEAL
+49 
-64 LIQAFKNVVERH
+64 
-76 DALRLRLIDTQELPL
+76 
-91 QKIDNTLPVS
+91 
-101 ITVDDF
+101 
-107 SGYANPEELAEQH
+107 
-120 FRTTFLR
+120 
-127 PFDLNN
+127 
-133 ELFRFEL
+133 
-140 FRLGNKRWNWQFFCH
+140 
-155 HLIGDGTT
+155 
-163 LGLITEEIAN
+163 
-173 TYSQLTRGEAI
+173 
-184 TESAPSYIDFVDED
+184 
-198 IAYLNSKRYIQDLQF
+198 
-213 WLERYENFPPALLKP
+213 
-228 SSSDKTTKHQTPEP
+228 
-242 LIYQFDRT
+242 
-250 LFQRIEELVAANG
+250 
-263 LSVLHFMYAV
+263 
-273 LACYFFRTTHFS
+273 
-285 RADSTE
+285 
-291 EIVFGIPVH
+291 
-300 NRKNIKQ
+300 
-307 KRMVGMFTSVIPV
+307 
-320 GITVDP
+320 
-326 HDSFLD
+326 
-332 VMRKVAT
+332 
-339 ELRRCYKRQRLPIA
+339 
-353 ELNRHLQTRQK
+353 
-364 TGQNQLF
+364 
-371 DIILS
+371 
-376 YEKIEMNASLPEAS
+376 
-390 LTCVKMQRGNPFP
+390 
-403 LIVAIHHYAFT
+403 
-414 TNSKDIQK
+414 
-422 PVTLEFNYSPDYL
+422 
-435 SHTEVTALQ
+435 
-444 SRLVTLIEAALSA
+444 
-457 PETLTR
+457 
-463 HLPVLSP
+463 
-470 TEQQK
+470 
-475 ILVDFN
+475 
-481 ATQKNFTQHVLIHQL
+481 
-496 FETQTALSPDTIAVE
+496 
-511 FNGKKLSYD
+511 
-520 ELNRRANRLAHY
+520 
-532 LIARGVRPDKRV
+532 
-544 AICIERSLEMVVGL
+544 
-558 LAILKA
+558 
-564 GGAYVPLDPAY
+564 
-575 PTERLAYMLEDS
+575 
-587 EPVIIL
+587 
-593 TRTTLADKLTSSVPT
+593 
-608 ILLDNILD
+608 
-616 TDASFLAEQPAE
+616 
-628 NPDAQALGLMP
+628 
-639 HHLAYIIYTSGSTGL
+639 
-654 PKGVMVEH
+654 
-662 TNITRLLA
+662 
-670 ATQARFRFN
+670 
-679 NNDVWTLF
+679 
-687 HSFAF
+687 
-692 DFSVW
+692 
-697 ELWGALAYG
+697 
-706 GRLIVVPLECARSPQ
+706 
-721 MFYELLCR
+721 
-729 KQVTILNQT
+729 
-738 PSAFRQLISAQ
+738 
-749 DMMSHEHHTLRC
+749 
-761 IIFGGEALELHT
+761 
-773 LAPWVDR
+773 
-780 NPTEQTRLVNMYGI
+780 
-794 TEITVHATYRE
+794 
-805 LTEADIHARH
+805 
-815 GSLIGQPLEDLR
+815 
-827 IYILDAYGQP
+827 
-837 VPLGIAGELYIAG
+837 
-850 AGVARGYLNR
+850 
-860 PELTTER
+860 
-867 FLPDP
+867 
-872 FSGNPAERMYKT
+872 
-884 GDVGRWLPDGNIEY
+884 
-898 LGRNDFQYKIRGFR
+898 
-912 IELGEIEAR
+912 
-921 LKQCHGVREAVVL
+921 
-934 LREDE
+934 
-939 PENKRLIAYLLPQNG
+939 
-954 VELVP
+954 
-959 AVLRRQL
+959 
-966 AEHLTEYMLPS
+966 
-977 AFVVLTA
+977 
-984 FPLTPNGKLDR
+984 
-995 RALPLPEQSAVV
+995 
-1007 THEYEA
+1007 
-1013 PQGRIETALAQ
+1013 
-1024 IWQSLLGL
+1024 
-1032 EQVGRRD
+1032 
-1039 HFFELGG
+1039 
-1046 DSLLAVQMTA
+1046 
-1056 RIRRIMGRE
+1056 
-1065 LPLQQIFSR
+1065 
-1074 PALME
+1074 
-1079 LAQVITE
+1079 
-1086 AAVSTQAVIPS
+1086 
-1097 TDRSQPLPL
+1097 
-1106 SFAQQRLWFLNR
+1106 
-1118 LDSAASRAYHIPV
+1118 
-1131 ALRLTGR
+1131 
-1138 LNHHTLTSTLNYLV
+1138 
-1152 ARHESLRTRF
+1152 
-1162 ILVEDQP
+1162 
-1169 YQHIDHAD
+1169 
-1177 IGFTLSYHELRSLDP
+1177 
-1192 ALRTEQIEEITTL
+1192 
-1205 EAQTTFDFIHGP
+1205 
-1217 LVRGHLL
+1217 
-1224 QLTDEEHLLLIT
+1224 
-1236 LHHIITDG
+1236 
-1244 WSIGVFMRELD
+1244 
-1255 IIYHALLNGHDISLP
+1255 
-1270 PLSIQYADYAVWQ
+1270 
-1283 REWLQEN
+1283 
-1290 IFTAQQNFW
+1290 
-1299 RIQLENAPVLLSLP
+1299 
-1313 TDRPR
+1313 
-1318 PAIQSYI
+1318 
-1325 GSQVPFQLDNTV
+1325 
-1337 LASLQALGK
+1337 
-1346 RHDTTLFMTLLA
+1346 
-1358 GWSIVL
+1358 
-1364 SRLSGQDDVVIGTPI
+1364 
-1379 ANRSLSE
+1379 
-1386 LEGLMGFFVNT
+1386 
-1397 LALRIKLNN
+1397 
-1406 HFSVADLLAQVREQA
+1406 
-1421 LAAYAHQ
+1421 
-1428 DLPFEQVVEALQPER
+1428 
-1443 SLSYSPIFQVMLAL
+1443 
-1457 DNTPVQ
+1457 
-1463 DQTSHELQI
+1463 
-1472 TRLEQTGH
+1472 
-1480 SAHFDLMLLL
+1480 
-1490 TESDTGLTGGLEYAA
+1490 
-1505 DLFDATTAE
+1505 
-1514 RMVGYLINVLTAMAE
+1514 
-1529 DETQAITHLPMLSAA
+1529 
-1544 ERQQLLVDFN
+1544 
-1554 ATQDSFPEV
+1554 
-1563 NSPQSALIH
+1563 
-1572 ELFEQQVTQTPAA
+1572 
-1585 IAVVFEQQTLSYG
+1585 
-1598 ALNRHAN
+1598 
-1605 QLAHYLVKLGIKPDD
+1605 
-1620 RIAICVERSP
+1620 
-1630 EMIVGLLAILK
+1630 
-1641 AGAAYVPFDPAYPA
+1641 
-1655 ERLAYMLEDSAPT
+1655 
-1668 AILTQTTL
+1668 
-1676 AGTLHSTAPIVLL
+1676 
-1689 DNILD
+1689 
-1694 ISSSSLAELPEHN
+1694 
-1707 LDAQSRGVTSRH
+1707 
-1719 LAYVIYTSGSTGLPK
+1719 
-1734 GVAIEHRNTV
+1734 
-1744 NFLNWARKTF
+1744 
-1754 SQQELAHTLFS
+1754 
-1765 TSLNFDLSVYE
+1765 
-1776 CFTPLLSG
+1776 
-1784 GTVHLVP
+1784 
-1791 DVLSL
+1791 
-1796 INTSSI
+1796 
-1802 ATKQNLSL
+1802 
-1810 INTVPSAIPQL
+1810 
-1821 IEANAMPMSIR
+1821 
-1832 TVNLGGEA
+1832 
-1840 VKSHVVNQLFAHTP
+1840 
-1854 IPHICNLYGPSETT
+1854 
-1868 VYSTWT
+1868 
-1874 RMDRATGFHNHIG
+1874 
-1887 RPIANTRIYILDP
+1887 
-1900 SAQLVPIGTV
+1900 
-1910 GEIHIAGAGVARGY
+1910 
-1924 LNRPELTME
+1924 
-1933 RFPADPFSSE
+1933 
-1943 PDARMYK
+1943 
-1950 TGDLG
+1950 
-1955 RWLPDGNIEY
+1955 
-1965 LGRND
+1965 
-1970 FQVKIR
+1970 
-1976 GFRIEL
+1976 
-1982 GEIEAQLMQCH
+1982 
-1993 GVSEAVVIARE
+1993 
-2004 DTFNK
+2004 
-2009 QAIEEKTGEQKRLI
+2009 
-2023 AYLCPQKGVE
+2023 
-2033 LSPLEL
+2033 
-2039 RQQLAQHLAEYMLP
+2039 
-2053 SAFVMLET
+2053 
-2061 FPLTPNGKLDRQAL
+2061 
-2075 PEPDVS
+2075 
-2081 TVITRSYQA
+2081 
-2090 PIGEKETALAHIWQ
+2090 
-2104 ELLGLEQVSRH
+2104 
-2115 DHFFELGGHSLMI
+2115 
-2128 VSLIE
+2128 
-2133 RLYKF
+2133 
-2138 GWKLDVRSVFSAPVL
+2138 
-2153 MVMAQAI
+2153 MAQAI

-2168 VPPNLIPADCTA
+2168 VPPNLIPDDCTA

-2205 GASNIQDIYP
+2205 GAGNIQDIYP

-2239 CMLTFS
+2239 CMLAFNT
-2245 NRAYLDDFLSGFQYV
+2245 RAYLDDFLSGFQYV

-2316 LKLSHA
+2316 LKLNHA

-2365 LIQKQQGQPE
+2365 LIQKQQEQPE
-2375 TLPAALPYRNF
+2375 TLPAAQPYRNF
-2386 IAQTLSVPP
+2386 IAQTLSVPTS
-2395 AVHEAYF
+2395 VHEAYF

-2414 PFGVL
+2414 PFSVL
-2419 SLSDDEPVAEARLS
+2419 SLSDDEPVAEARLT

-2457 HVAWAQVLAQTSGC
+2457 HVAWAQVLAQTSSC

-2495 MFINTLPVRVSLTGQ
+2495 MFINTLPVRVSLTDQ

-2519 YRNLTILLEHE
+2519 YRNLTTLLEHE

-2563 ADIFEMPQLGMRILA
+2563 ADIFEMPQLGMRILT

-2596 GFRLTALTGAGIDP
+2596 GFRLTALAGSGIDP
-2610 ARITTYLETALRSL
+2610 ARITTYLETALRGL
-2624 TDSLARNPQQ
+2624 TESLARNPQQ
-2634 LIQTLSIL
+2634 LIQELSIL
-2642 PATERQQLLV
+2642 PATERQQILV
-2652 DFNAAQ
+2652 DFN
-2658 TTESAQ
+2658 SAQ
-2664 SGLIHQLFE
+2664 ATLSPTEDAQPGLIHQLFE

-2687 EGNSFSYD
+2687 EGNSFSYGE
-2695 KLNQRAN
+2695 LNQRAN

-2708 IAQGVRPDDRVAIC
+2708 IAQGVRPNDRVAIC

-2779 NHIPTVL
+2779 NHILTLL
-2786 LDEQETVLITQQV
+2786 LDEQETGLPTQQL

-2830 HRSVLHLIINNSF
+2830 HRSVLHLIINNSLV
-2843 ADIGPDDR
+2843 DIGPDDR

-2876 LHIISQTVLLDPVR
+2876 LHIIPQTVLLDPVH

-2903 WLTAGLFNAYL
+2903 WLTVGLFNAYL

-2985 IANAQIYILDPKGLP
+2985 LTDTQIYILDPKGMP

-3054 ADGNIEYLGRND
+3054 SDGNIEYLGRND

-3084 LIQCDGVREAVVIAR
+3084 LMQCDGVREAVVIAR

-3114 HNGLSLV
+3114 HNGLSLI
-3121 PAELRQQLSQHLA
+3121 PAELRHQLSQHLA

-3165 LTAIVTRDY
+3165 LTAIVTRGY

-3179 EMETALAQIWQ
+3179 ETETALAQIWQ
-3190 KLLGIQ
+3190 KLLGVQ

-3226 KTLSLKQLFDQPIL
+3226 KNLSLKQLFDQPVL
-3240 AELAQLLTKTTTASQ
+3240 AELAQLLTETTTISQ

-3293 VALRLSGQ
+3293 VTLHLSGQ

-3322 TRFISVAGHPCQ
+3322 TCFISVAGHPCQ

-3340 TGFTLSYH
+3340 TGFALSYH

-3363 ELTAFETLTPF
+3363 ELTALETRTPF
-3374 DFTQGPLIR
+3374 DFTQGPLVR
-3383 AHLLQLADEEH
+3383 GHLLQLADEEH

-3401 HIISDGW
+3401 HMISDGW

-3420 YHAAFE
+3420 YHAALE

-3450 QGSALTAQRD
+3450 QESALTAQRD

-3468 APSLLTLPTDR
+3468 APALLTLPTDR

-3508 QRHNSTLFMTLLAA
+3508 QRHNNTLFMTLLAA

-3542 ANRPHPTLEGLIG
+3542 ANRPHHTLEGLIG

-3562 LRTKISD
+3562 LRTRISD
-3569 SDSITNLLVQI
+3569 SDSVADLLVQI

-3600 ALQPARNLS
+3600 ALQPERDLS

-3623 PAQVLNLPDIRC
+3623 PAQALNLPDIRC
-3635 TPIEQAH
+3635 TLIEQTD

-3652 LTENESG
+3652 LTENENG

-3664 TYAADLF
+3664 TYAVDLF

-3703 LPESERHQ
+3703 LPASERHQ

-3719 QIGSTQ
+3719 RSDSPQP
-3725 SGFPQN
+3725 GFTPD
-3731 ALIHQLVEAQVLQ
+3731 ALIHQLFETQVSQ
-3744 RPDAIAVVYENQ
+3744 CPDAIAVVYENQ

-3769 LAHHLLALGVGPDDR
+3769 LAHHLLALGVRPDDR

-3790 RSPEMIIAL
+3790 RSPDMVIGLIAT
-3799 LAILKAGGAYLPL
+3799 LKAGGAYVPL
-3812 DPDSPAERLAYML
+3812 DPAYPAERLNFML
-3825 EEASPVALL
+3825 EDAAPVVLL
-3834 TQIQWCDK
+3834 TTTELADQ
-3842 LNSTLPVILL
+3842 LTSTLPTILL
-3852 DDKSD
+3852 NHPEQ
-3857 SSALFPVHNP
+3857 FPTTQRTDNP
-3867 DVQGSGLTS
+3867 DAQVLGLTPH
-3876 RHLAY
+3876 HLAY
-3881 VIYTSGST
+3881 IIYTSGST

-3895 MVEHRNVT
+3895 MVEHHSLCNLVTTQQNVLALT
-3903 SLILNNGV
+3903 PVSRVLQFASG
-3911 ADIGPSDCV
+3911 
-3920 AHCANVSFDAV
+3920 SFDASV
-3931 TWEVWSGLA
+3931 WECA
-3940 NGARILLIPKKILL
+3940 MALLT
-3954 QPDLFG
+3954 G
-3960 QCLSSGKASA
+3960 
-3970 VFLTTTLFNQY
+3970 
-3981 ASLIAPALSGLRY
+3981 ASLYLAKRADLLPGAILSDYLETHAISHVLLSPTALTAMDSLPDTLQT
-3994 LLFGGEQADS
+3994 LLVGGEACP
-4004 RTAIHFR
+4004 AG
-4011 EKYQPQHLVNA
+4011 LVKRWSAGRQMLNA
-4022 YGPTETTTFATA
+4022 YGPTEITVCATL
-4034 YEIPLMAEK
+4034 YPCDSQENTPP
-4043 AGEGEIKIPI
+4043 PI
-4053 GHPIANTQ
+4053 GRPITNTQ
-4061 IYILDSYG
+4061 VYILDANA
-4069 QPTPLGGV
+4069 QPVPVGV
-4077 GEIYIG
+4077 TGEIYIA

-4098 RERFLLDPFSPE
+4098 AERFLLDLFSSE
-4110 PDARMYKSGD
+4110 PNARMYKTGD
-4120 LGRWLPDGNIEYLGR
+4120 LGRWRSDGNIEYLGR
-4135 NDFQIK
+4135 NDSQVK

-4151 IEARLRQCSGVREA
+4151 IEARLAQCHGVREA
-4165 VVLIHM
+4165 VVLIRE
-4171 DETHQQRLVAYLLPT
+4171 DEHSQKRLVAYLK
-4186 LLPETKAE
+4186 PEEGTE

-4205 QHLAEYMLPS
+4205 QHLADYMLPS
-4215 AFIILE
+4215 AFIILD
-4221 TFPLMPNG
+4221 TFPLTPNG

-4239 DLSALAVQDYQ
+4239 DLSALAIQGYKAPV
-4250 VPIGEVEITLAQIWQ
+4250 GEIEITLAQIWQ

-4270 EKVSRHDNFF
+4270 EQVSRYDNFF
-4280 ALGGHSLM
+4280 ALGGHSLL
-4288 IINLI
+4288 IVSLI
-4293 AELHNHGWQLD
+4293 AELHNHGWRLD
-4304 VRSVFTTPVLADMAA
+4304 VRHVFATPVLTDMAQA
-4319 ATQRDAEFF
+4319 AQRDAEFF

-4333 LIPNDCKAITPDMLP
+4333 LIPNGCQAITPDMLP

-4365 GGAGNVQDIYPL
+4365 DGAGNVQDIYPL
-4377 ASLQEGIL
+4377 APLQEGIL

-4447 AKLCIKEWNINEL
+4447 APLCIKEFT
-4460 APETKGD
+4460 PETEDD
-4467 IAAQLQAH
+4467 ISAQLRTH
-4475 TDPRWHRIDLSCAPL
+4475 TDPRWHRIDLTRAPL
-4490 FAADI
+4490 FTADI
-4495 AHDIPQNEWL
+4495 AHDTAQNEWL

-4511 HLVSDHVTLD
+4511 HLVSDHMTLD

-4527 ARIRQGNANVLPTSV
+4527 VRIRQENADALPVSV

-4552 NVPVSVYE
+4552 NVPVSVHE
-4560 SYFREQLAD
+4560 DYFREQLAD
-4569 IDEPTTPF
+4569 IDEPTAPF
-4577 GVLKMPKL
+4577 NVLKMPKI
-4585 SASPDNNKSRDNSN
+4585 SALPDHRQLRDSSN
-4599 PVAKARVLLDNDLAE
+4599 PVAKARILLDNDLANT
-4614 AIRSQARRLEVSPG
+4614 IRSQARRLGVTPG

-4803 HPQQLILDIPILPG
+4803 HPQQPILDIPILSG
-4817 SERQRLLVDFNA
+4817 SERQRLLVEFNA

-4838 HALIHQLVEI
+4838 NALIHQLVEI
-4848 QALQC
+4848 QALQR

-4893 AICIERCPEMVIGLL
+4893 AICIERCPEMIIGLL

-4943 QAQWHEKLNSTLP
+4943 QAQWHEKLNSALP
-4956 VILLDDESDS
+4956 VILLDDKSDS

-5003 MVEHR
+5003 MVEHW

-5030 CANIS
+5030 CANVS

-5049 GARILLIP
+5049 GARLLLIP
-5057 EKTLLQPDQFAQSL
+5057 EKVLLQPDQFAQSL

-5088 YVSLIASTLSGLR
+5088 YVSLIAPALSDLR

-5112 HTAIRFRAEYPPQHL
+5112 HTAIRFRAEYPVQHL

-5148 SEKAG
+5148 PEKTG

-5210 LLDPFSS
+5210 LPDPFSS

-5291 QPEEGAELEP
+5291 RPEEDTELEP
-5301 AELRSQ
+5301 AELRRQ
-5307 LTQHLAD
+5307 LAQHLTD

-5354 APVGETEIALARI
+5354 APVGETEITLARI
-5367 WQDLLGLERV
+5367 WQDLLGLEQI

-5426 TDVAAT
+5426 TDVATT
-5432 SQMTIPLA
+5432 SQMTIPVA

-5449 FAQQRLWFLGRLDP
+5449 FAQQRLWFLDRLDP

-5476 LTGELSHHALRQTFD
+5476 LSGELSHHALRQTFD

-5506 AAGQPRQ
+5506 VAGQPRQ

-5523 LSYQDLRSLTAD
+5523 LSYQDLRTLTAD
-5535 EQTQRMTELATTET
+5535 EQTQRITEIATTET
-5549 RIPFDFTQGSLIRG
+5549 GIPFDFTQGSLIRG

-5593 RELSVLYRAALENQ
+5593 RELSILYRAALENQ

-5621 AVWQRDKLHEATL
+5621 AVWQRDNLHEAAL

-5730 GLIGFFVNTLALRV
+5730 ELIGFFVNTLALRV
-5744 RLDDSARIADL
+5744 RLNGSASVADL

-5761 QTLTAYA
+5761 QTLAAYA

-5795 MLALNNTPAQVL
+5795 MLALNNTPAQTL

-5833 ETDTGLTGELTYA
+5833 ETDAGLTGELTYA
-5846 SALFDAATIERMLG
+5846 SALFDAATIERMVG

-5885 SERQQLLMDFNTHQ
+5885 SERQQLLMDFNAHQ
-5899 ADFPLNNF
+5899 ADF
-5907 PDNALLHQLFEAQAE
+5907 PDNALLHQLFEAQAD
-5922 QYPDAVA
+5922 QSPDAVA

-5936 LSYGELNQCANY
+5936 LSYGELNQRANY
-5948 LAHRLI
+5948 LAHQLI

-6017 LAEKLTSPL
+6017 LAEKLISPL

-6041 ADLLPGHAQFGNP
+6041 GGLLPDHEQFGNP
-6054 DVQESALKPHH
+6054 DVQKSALNPHH

-6095 TQARFRFDS
+6095 TQARFRFDNN
-6104 HDVWTLF
+6104 DIWTLF

-6133 VVVPTEC
+6133 VVIPTEC
-6140 ARSPQVF
+6140 TRSPQMF

-6177 HDLPPHMLRCIIFGG
+6177 YDLPPHMLRCIIFGG

-6291 ERFLSDPFSGKTDTR
+6291 ERFLSDPFSGKPDTR

-6375 LPQPDAILN
+6375 RPQPDAILN

-6401 PSAFVTLDAFPLTAN
+6401 PSAFVTLDSFPLTAN

-6497 ISPVLADMAQA
+6497 ISPVLADMAQT

-6522 GIPENCRLITPD
+6522 GIPENCQLITPD
-6534 MLPLVALSQTEIDA
+6534 MLPLVALSRTEIDA

-6574 FHHLLQV
+6574 FHHLLQI

-6602 FLSALQQVINRHD
+6602 FLSALQQVIDRHD

-6652 VTQLREHTDP
+6652 VTQLRAHTDP

-6681 DPAHN
+6681 DPEHN

-6705 LIFAEIAQF
+6705 LIFAEIALF

-6735 LHVPESEHEA
+6735 LHVPEPEHET

-6763 LKVQTDGETVAESC
+6763 LKVQTDGETVAESS

-6854 DCTVQEAVQDTFHN
+6854 DCTVHEAVKDTFHN

-6893 PLFSSLLNYR
+6893 PLFSTLLNYR

-6967 LIDALTHNPQHLL
+6967 LIDALTHNPQYLL

-7081 AGGGYVPLDPAYPTE
+7081 AGGGYVPLDPAYPAE

-7141 AEQPTD
+7141 AEQPAD
-7147 NPDTQALGVMP
+7147 NPDARALGVMP

-7198 NNDVWTLF
+7198 NNDVWTMF

-7244 LLCREQVTILNQT
+7244 LLCRNQVTILNQT

-7264 IAAQDMMPHEH
+7264 IAAQEMMPHEQ

-7294 PWVERNPTEQTRLV
+7294 PWVERTPTEQTRLV

-7331 ARHGSLIGQ
+7331 AQHGSLIGQ

-7361 AGELY
+7361 AGEIY

-7379 PELTEER
+7379 PELTTER

-7476 DPAVLRRQLAEHLAE
+7476 EPAVLRRQLAEHLAE

-7498 VVLTTFP
+7498 VVLTAFP

-7566 SLMVIRLITH
+7566 SLMVIRLINH
-7576 IKSQFMVNVP
+7576 IKSQLMVSIP

-7631 MAILGENDTRKNDT
+7631 MAILGENDTRKKDT